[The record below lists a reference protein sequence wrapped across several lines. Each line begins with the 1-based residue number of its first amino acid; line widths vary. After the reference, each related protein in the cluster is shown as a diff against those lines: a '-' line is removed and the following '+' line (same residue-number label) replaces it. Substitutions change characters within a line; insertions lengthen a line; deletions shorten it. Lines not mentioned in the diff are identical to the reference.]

1 MRLPAHALLLATA
14 LSVSGCAPYIATCGW
29 VVPDAG
35 PELKVVGPRKPTA
48 GECNCL
54 NCKAP
59 GRFKIVR
66 DAYTLELW
74 NGDRWYPELYVR
86 ARGKDG
92 GVLTLS
98 ADSPELLRMAP
109 HVPASATHGFEYFMR
124 FDSDNVEAPAK
135 ILRISVVDSSG
146 QVLGVE
152 TVRLKVE
159 SRKDVSI
166 EYI

>member
-1 MRLPAHALLLATA
+1 M
-14 LSVSGCAPYIATCGW
+14 
-29 VVPDAG
+29 PDAG
-35 PELKVVGPRKPTA
+35 PEFEVVEPRKPIA

-59 GRFKIVR
+59 GRFRIVR
-66 DAYTLELW
+66 NAYTLELW
-74 NGDRWYPELYVR
+74 NGDRWYPELYAR

-92 GVLTLS
+92 GALALL

-109 HVPASATHGFEYFMR
+109 HVPPSATHGFEYFMR
-124 FDSDNVEAPAK
+124 FELEDSKAPATT
-135 ILRISVVDSSG
+135 LRISIVDSDG

-159 SRKDVSI
+159 SHKDLSV

>member
-1 MRLPAHALLLATA
+1 
-14 LSVSGCAPYIATCGW
+14 
-29 VVPDAG
+29 
-35 PELKVVGPRKPTA
+35 
-48 GECNCL
+48 
-54 NCKAP
+54 
-59 GRFKIVR
+59 
-66 DAYTLELW
+66 
-74 NGDRWYPELYVR
+74 
-86 ARGKDG
+86 
-92 GVLTLS
+92 
-98 ADSPELLRMAP
+98 
-109 HVPASATHGFEYFMR
+109 MR